1 MLLRSSRKAGLLTKQ
16 ALVGGA
22 AKKGVGLGLRAAGGA
37 LGAVGKFVGKYPRL
51 SLGALAGTAAAGTV
65 GAEGIRRS
73 NIGLTPQWQAA
84 RRAGYV
90 NQATPSGT
98 WSRFNVL
105 KNRQRLARQLSQIG
119 TWG

>member
-65 GAEGIRRS
+65 GAEGIRR
-73 NIGLTPQWQAA
+73 
-84 RRAGYV
+84 AGYV